1 MAQRLLNKLARLSK
15 STAADPHIGLGEAL
29 SASPLIQGQLRMYNA
44 LSKLAHS
51 IASALAIA
59 GGLVLLAIIALTCV
73 SIAGRALVPLDIGIG
88 PIRGIYDMT
97 EIGMAAAIFAFLP
110 SAQLREAHA
119 RVDLFQP
126 VMPVALNRVLDLIFN
141 VAMFAVATVGTYRLY
156 LGMQDKL
163 SFGETTLI
171 AQIPVW
177 QGYAAA
183 LIGGVGFVLIA
194 AFCILRSVRRLAG
207 LPD

>member
-1 MAQRLLNKLARLSK
+1 MYRRLYSITELVARSL
-15 STAADPHIGLGEAL
+15 
-29 SASPLIQGQLRMYNA
+29 
-44 LSKLAHS
+44 
-51 IASALAIA
+51 ALA
-59 GGLVLLAIIALTCV
+59 GGGVLIVLIVLTCV
-73 SIAGRALVPLDIGIG
+73 SIFGRAVVTFDIGLG

-110 SAQLREAHA
+110 WAHLQEAHA

-126 VMPVALNRVLDLIFN
+126 VMPEPMNRFLDLLFN
-141 VAMFAVATVGTYRLY
+141 TGMLVVAAVGTWRLY

-171 AQIPVW
+171 AQIPLW
-177 QGYAAA
+177 QGYAASLVGA
-183 LIGGVGFVLIA
+183 VGFIFVA
-194 AFCILRSVRRLAG
+194 AFCVLRSGRRLAG

>member
-1 MAQRLLNKLARLSK
+1 MYRRLQILVELIARV
-15 STAADPHIGLGEAL
+15 
-29 SASPLIQGQLRMYNA
+29 
-44 LSKLAHS
+44 
-51 IASALAIA
+51 LAIA
-59 GGLVLLAIIALTCV
+59 GGAVLLFIIALTCV
-73 SIAGRALVPLDIGIG
+73 SIAGRALLSLDLGLG

-110 SAQLREAHA
+110 WAQFTEAHA

-126 VMPVALNRVLDLIFN
+126 MMPRTLDRVLDLLFN
-141 VAMFAVATVGTYRLY
+141 LAMLLVAAVGTWRLY

-177 QGYAAA
+177 QGYAAS
-183 LIGGVGFVLIA
+183 LVGAAGFILVA
-194 AFCILRSVRRLAG
+194 AFCVLRSGRRIAG

>member
-1 MAQRLLNKLARLSK
+1 MYRRLQNLVEIIARV
-15 STAADPHIGLGEAL
+15 
-29 SASPLIQGQLRMYNA
+29 
-44 LSKLAHS
+44 
-51 IASALAIA
+51 LAIA
-59 GGLVLLAIIALTCV
+59 GGAVLLFLIVLTCI
-73 SIAGRALVPLDIGIG
+73 SIIGRALVPLNIGLG

-110 SAQLREAHA
+110 WAQLNEAHA

-126 VMPVALNRVLDLIFN
+126 VMPKPVNLLLDLAFN
-141 VAMFAVATVGTYRLY
+141 LGMLVVAAVGTWRLY

-177 QGYAAA
+177 QGYAASLLGA
-183 LIGGVGFVLIA
+183 VGFIIVA
-194 AFCILRSVRRLAG
+194 VFCVLRSGRRIVG